1 MSRKFWKGLAIEPE
15 DSRDYPLSTYLAME
29 AQPPLPRKYTVPNIT
44 PVRDQ
49 GSLGSCAA
57 FASVVGLKEQQEKS
71 ELIATQDSTSL
82 QLSPLFI
89 YQLAKKA
96 DGVSGQGTY
105 LRVVLKIMADTGCC
119 LEECLPYRPRIGLT
133 PCDQWRKQAELYKI
147 GTYAKV
153 GCDLEQIKRAI
164 YRYGGMVLGVY
175 TTYQWSRVNSTG
187 VITFKSKRYR
197 RGGHAIYG
205 IGWDDDLNLFKFKNS
220 WSDRWGDHGLGYLT
234 YEYLMSE
241 YLSGWTAIDF

>member
-1 MSRKFWKGLAIEPE
+1 MSKIYYKGLAVEPE
-15 DSRDYPLSTYLAME
+15 DSRDYPLSTYLAMT

-57 FASVVGLKEQQEKS
+57 FASVVGLKEQQEQA

-82 QLSPLFI
+82 QLSPLFV
-89 YQLAKKA
+89 YQLAKKL

-105 LRVVLKIMADTGCC
+105 LRVVLKVMAETGVC
-119 LEECLPYRPRIGLT
+119 LEQCLPYRSRIGLT
-133 PCDQWRKQAELYKI
+133 PCSDWREQAEIFKI
-147 GTYAKV
+147 STYAKV
-153 GCDLEQIKRAI
+153 DQDLEQIKRAI
-164 YRYGGMVLGVY
+164 WAYGGMVLGVY